1 MENKAKNPFL
11 RMLGGIRKYPV
22 TLVFFGFLVVMY
34 AADLISPFRSYS
46 ELENTKFQQR
56 PTITLAQVFGKKGAD
71 KVNTFFKNY
80 ETFVKQQFTGRD
92 NWISLQSRCETL
104 LFQKQENGNVLLGR
118 DSMEFARTYGL
129 VTAEQTNLPKN
140 IAGVS
145 ALGERYP
152 GKVYL
157 LLAPSAATIY
167 PENVPANAPLI
178 HENEWFERI
187 YGEVSA
193 AGVTPID
200 VRSALEAHKDKYLY
214 YRTDHHWTT
223 DGAWY
228 AYASLCDTLG
238 LAPFDRSAHTV
249 HTVENFY
256 GTNYSKS
263 RQWNAVPDTIS
274 YYDVDSDLT
283 VYKITGA
290 DSFEA
295 EAPTGLY
302 ETEKFDTYDKYAA
315 FLYGN
320 NGYSR
325 LSGHGTGSIL
335 VIKDS
340 YANSF
345 APYLTDNYENVDV
358 VDLRAYNYSLDP
370 LIQANNYDAI
380 VVLYSFSS
388 FKSDTNLYK
397 VGVAG

>member
-11 RMLGGIRKYPV
+11 RMLDGAKKYPATV
-22 TLVFFGFLVVMY
+22 LFFGFLIVMY

-46 ELENTKFQQR
+46 ELENTKFQER
-56 PTITLAQVFGKKGAD
+56 PMITLTQAFGKSGAD

-80 ETFVKQQFTGRD
+80 ATFVKQQFSGRD
-92 NWISLQSRCETL
+92 AWIDLQSRCETL

-118 DSMEFARTYGL
+118 DHMEFARTYGL
-129 VTAEQTNLPKN
+129 VASEETNLPKN
-140 IAGVS
+140 IAGVA
-145 ALGERYP
+145 ALGQRYP

-178 HENEWFERI
+178 DENAWLDGI
-187 YGEVSA
+187 YSEVSA
-193 AGVTPID
+193 AGVTPVD
-200 VRSALEAHKDKYLY
+200 VRASLEAHKDEYLY

-228 AYASLCDTLG
+228 AYDTLCDTLG
-238 LAPFDRSAHTV
+238 LTPFDRSAHTV
-249 HTVENFY
+249 HTVPDFY

-263 RQWNAVPDTIS
+263 RQWNVVPDTIS
-274 YYDVDSDLT
+274 YYDIDSELT

-295 EAPTGLY
+295 GTPTGLY
-302 ETEKFDTYDKYAA
+302 DTDTFGTYDKYAA

-325 LSGHGTGSIL
+325 LSGKGSGNIL

-345 APYLTDNYENVDV
+345 APYLTDNYANVDV

-370 LIQANNYDAI
+370 LIAANNYDAI